1 MLAADL
7 GVPAAQ
13 IGMTGGDALVVT
25 EVLDVA
31 LSELRSA
38 FEGTL
43 PALFG

>member
-1 MLAADL
+1 MALDL

-13 IGMTGGDALVVT
+13 VGGTGGDALVVT
-25 EVLDVA
+25 GGFEVAIED
-31 LSELRSA
+31 LRAA